1 MEINWDITARKRAE
15 RELEELNRT
24 LERRVRERTRELSAQ
39 GEELEAFAYTVAH
52 DLRAPLRSISG
63 FASAV
68 TQDYAP
74 LLDEDG
80 RDMLGRIRASA
91 ERMDELIRDLLA
103 YSHLGRAELRP
114 GPVSLDGVFGSIL
127 AGLRAEVEAGGA
139 EVDLAGPL
147 GTVWG
152 HEATVWQVAA
162 NLLGNALKFV
172 APGVRPRVRVWAETR
187 GGLRRVWVED
197 NGIGVDVRHEQRIF
211 RVFERLHTLEAYPG
225 TGVGLA
231 IVRKGLERM
240 NGRVGVRPREGAA
253 AVSGSSCR
261 SLPGRRR
268 ERGRAARRGQR
279 GRRAVHPAGV
289 WRHRPRR
296 DAAGGARRRAGPGG
310 TRGAPP
316 PDLVLL
322 DLRLPR
328 LGGLEVL
335 AWLRAQA
342 HLARVPVVVLTTSHE
357 PRDVRGA
364 YDVGATSYLVKP
376 VNAEALRTLV
386 QTLGLYWLRLNT
398 PAPDG

>member
-240 NGRVGVRPREGAA
+240 NGRVGVRPREGGGSRFWFELPLAPGEAA
-253 AVSGSSCR
+253 
-261 SLPGRRR
+261 
-268 ERGRAARRGQR
+268 
-279 GRRAVHPAGV
+279 
-289 WRHRPRR
+289 
-296 DAAGGARRRAGPGG
+296 
-310 TRGAPP
+310 
-316 PDLVLL
+316 
-322 DLRLPR
+322 
-328 LGGLEVL
+328 
-335 AWLRAQA
+335 
-342 HLARVPVVVLTTSHE
+342 
-357 PRDVRGA
+357 
-364 YDVGATSYLVKP
+364 
-376 VNAEALRTLV
+376 
-386 QTLGLYWLRLNT
+386 
-398 PAPDG
+398 